1 LHKRL
6 LPLFAVGLVLR
17 PQIVGVGPLLP
28 RIESS
33 LHISHGVAGL
43 LATIPVLCMGV
54 FAPLAPPVLR
64 RFGSRAAIGAPL
76 LAAAAV
82 GVLRAVLPGAP
93 LVLLFTVPVGVGIAV
108 AGTLL
113 PVVVKEEYPARPTLG
128 TGVYTTGI
136 NVGATIA
143 SVAAAPLAV
152 LFGWRWTL
160 VVYSLVSLVLVVP
173 WLAPRAANGGPV
185 FRLGDGGFAAAA
197 SSPRHAAA
205 SPPERAP
212 LPLRVPLA
220 WAIAGAFALQSI
232 LFYGFNAW
240 LADAYT
246 ERGWSDTAAGGLVA
260 LMNGVA
266 LLVGIATALSADRFG
281 SRRAFLLAGAGV
293 CVAAGSL
300 VAADVG
306 GAWLWAALL
315 GAGMGI
321 LFTIVMTLPL
331 DAGRDRAEV
340 AAYSTV
346 MLGIGYAISSLAPTA
361 LGAVRDATGTF
372 TAPLSILAVD
382 ALLLFLLSAGIRIA
396 SSRPRAAY

>member
-1 LHKRL
+1 LRSAKL

-17 PQIVGVGPLLP
+17 PQIVGIGPLLP

-64 RFGSRAAIGAPL
+64 RFGSRAAIGASL
-76 LAAAAV
+76 VAASGV
-82 GVLRAVLPGAP
+82 GVLRAVVPGAP
-93 LVLLFTVPVGVGIAV
+93 LVLLFTVPVGVGIAI

-113 PVVVKEEYPARPTLG
+113 PVVVKEEYPQRPTLG

-136 NVGATIA
+136 NVGATVA
-143 SVAAAPLAV
+143 SVAAAPLALV
-152 LFGWRWTL
+152 FGWRSTL
-160 VVYSLVSLVLVVP
+160 VVYSLVSLALVVP
-173 WLAPRAANGGPV
+173 WVIR
-185 FRLGDGGFAAAA
+185 
-197 SSPRHAAA
+197 RHAAA
-205 SPPERAP
+205 APPARAP

-220 WAIAGAFALQSI
+220 WALAGAFALQSI

-240 LADAYT
+240 LADAYV

-266 LLVGIATALSADRFG
+266 LVVGITTALSADRFG
-281 SRRAFLLAGAGV
+281 SRRSFLLGGAGV
-293 CVAAGSL
+293 CVVAGSL
-300 VAADVG
+300 VAADAG
-306 GAWLWAALL
+306 GAWASAALL
-315 GAGMGI
+315 GAGMGV

-346 MLGIGYAISSLAPTA
+346 MLGIGYAISSLAPAA

-372 TAPLSILAVD
+372 TASLAILAID
-382 ALLLFLLSAGIRIA
+382 ALLLLLLSAAVRVR
-396 SSRPRAAY
+396 SAAR

>member
-1 LHKRL
+1 LRRL

-28 RIESS
+28 SVESS

-54 FAPLAPPVLR
+54 FAPLAPPLLR
-64 RFGSRAAIGAPL
+64 RFGSGPAIGASL
-76 LAAAAV
+76 TAAAAV
-82 GVLRAVLPGAP
+82 GVVRAVLPGAP

-113 PVVVKEEYPARPTLG
+113 PVVVKEEYSERPTLG
-128 TGVYTTGI
+128 TGIYTTGI

-143 SVAAAPLAV
+143 TVAAAPLAL

-160 VVYSLVSLVLVVP
+160 VVYSLVSLALVVP
-173 WLAPRAANGGPV
+173 WLNR
-185 FRLGDGGFAAAA
+185 
-197 SSPRHAAA
+197 RHASA
-205 SPPERAP
+205 SPPDRAP

-260 LMNGVA
+260 VMNGIA
-266 LLVGIATALSADRFG
+266 LLVGIATALSADRTG
-281 SRRAFLLAGAGV
+281 ARRPFLLAGAGV
-293 CVAAGSL
+293 CVAAGTL
-300 VAADVG
+300 VAANVG
-306 GAWLWAALL
+306 GAWAWAALL
-315 GAGMGI
+315 GAGMGV

-346 MLGIGYAISSLAPTA
+346 MLGAGYAISSLAPTA

-382 ALLLFLLSAGIRIA
+382 ALLLLLLGAGVRVA
-396 SSRPRAAY
+396 SSPAPAAR

>member
-1 LHKRL
+1 VTRL

-64 RFGSRAAIGAPL
+64 RFGSRIGVGAS
-76 LAAAAV
+76 LAAALAF
-82 GVLRAVLPGAP
+82 GVLRAVLPNAP
-93 LVLLFTVPVGVGIAV
+93 LVLLLTVPVGVGIAV

-113 PVVVKEEYPARPTLG
+113 PVVVREEYPERPTVG
-128 TGVYTTGI
+128 TGVYATGI

-152 LFGWRWTL
+152 VAGWRWTL

-173 WLAPRAANGGPV
+173 WLG
-185 FRLGDGGFAAAA
+185 
-197 SSPRHAAA
+197 RHHATAE
-205 SPPERAP
+205 PPERAQ

-220 WAIAGAFALQSI
+220 WALAGLFALQSI

-246 ERGWSDTAAGGLVA
+246 ERGWSDTRAGGLAAV
-260 LMNGVA
+260 MNGVA
-266 LLVGIATALSADRFG
+266 LVVGAATALAADRIG
-281 SRRAFLLAGAGV
+281 SRRAFLLIGSASS
-293 CVAAGSL
+293 VAAATL
-300 VAADVG
+300 FAANVG
-306 GAWLWAALL
+306 GAWAWAALL
-315 GAGMGI
+315 GVGTGV

-346 MLGIGYAISSLAPTA
+346 MLGVGYAISSLAPTA

-372 TAPLSILAVD
+372 TAPLSILAGD
-382 ALLLFLLSAGIRIA
+382 ALLLLLLSAGVRVA
-396 SSRPRAAY
+396 SSPARASR

>member
-1 LHKRL
+1 LRKRL
-6 LPLFAVGLVLR
+6 LPLFCVGLVLR

-64 RFGSRAAIGAPL
+64 RVGSRVAIGASL
-76 LAAAAV
+76 VAAGAV

-113 PVVVKEEYPARPTLG
+113 PVVVKEEYPQRAALG

-160 VVYSLVSLVLVVP
+160 VAYSLVSLVLVVP
-173 WLAPRAANGGPV
+173 WLVR
-185 FRLGDGGFAAAA
+185 
-197 SSPRHAAA
+197 RHANA
-205 SPPERAP
+205 SAPERAP
-212 LPLRVPLA
+212 LPLRVPVA

-260 LMNGVA
+260 SMNAVA
-266 LLVGIATALSADRFG
+266 LLVGVATALSADHLG

-293 CVAAGSL
+293 CVAGGSL

-306 GAWLWAALL
+306 GAWVWAALL
-315 GAGMGI
+315 GAGMGV

-346 MLGIGYAISSLAPTA
+346 MLGVGYAISSLAPTA
-361 LGAVRDATGTF
+361 LGAVRDATGSF

-382 ALLLFLLSAGIRIA
+382 ALLLLLLSAGVRVRSGA
-396 SSRPRAAY
+396 RPAADTALRARP

>member
-1 LHKRL
+1 LPRRL

-54 FAPLAPPVLR
+54 FAPLAPPLLR
-64 RFGSRAAIGAPL
+64 RFGAGPAIGAAL
-76 LAAAAV
+76 AAAAAV
-82 GVLRAVLPGAP
+82 GVLRALVPGAP

-113 PVVVKEEYPARPTLG
+113 PVVVKEEYPTRPTLG

-152 LFGWRWTL
+152 GLGWRWTL
-160 VVYSLVSLVLVVP
+160 VVYSLVSLGLVVP
-173 WLAPRAANGGPV
+173 WLAR
-185 FRLGDGGFAAAA
+185 
-197 SSPRHAAA
+197 RHVAA

-212 LPLRVPLA
+212 LPLRVPRA
-220 WAIAGAFALQSI
+220 WAIAGAFALQSV

-266 LLVGIATALSADRFG
+266 LLVGIATALSADRIG
-281 SRRAFLLAGAGV
+281 SRRTFLLLGAGV
-293 CVAAGSL
+293 CVAGGSL
-300 VAADVG
+300 VAAAVG

-315 GAGMGI
+315 GSGMGV

-346 MLGIGYAISSLAPTA
+346 MLGVGYAISSLAPTA

-382 ALLLFLLSAGIRIA
+382 ALLLFLLSAGVRVA
-396 SSRPRAAY
+396 SSPAPAGR

>member
-54 FAPLAPPVLR
+54 FAPLAPPMLR
-64 RFGSRAAIGAPL
+64 RFGSRAAIGASL
-76 LAAAAV
+76 FVAAAV

-113 PVVVKEEYPARPTLG
+113 PVVVKDEYPERPTLG

-136 NVGATIA
+136 NVGATVA

-160 VVYSLVSLVLVVP
+160 VVYSLVSLALVVP
-173 WLAPRAANGGPV
+173 WLAR
-185 FRLGDGGFAAAA
+185 
-197 SSPRHAAA
+197 RHAAA
-205 SPPERAP
+205 AAPERAP
-212 LPLRVPLA
+212 LPVRVPLA

-240 LADAYT
+240 LADAYV
-246 ERGWSDTAAGGLVA
+246 ERGWSDTRAGALVA

-266 LLVGIATALSADRFG
+266 LVVGIATALSADRVG

-300 VAADVG
+300 VAADTR
-306 GAWLWAALL
+306 GAWAWAALL
-315 GAGMGI
+315 GAGMGV

-382 ALLLFLLSAGIRIA
+382 ALLLLLLSAGVRVA
-396 SSRPRAAY
+396 RGLT

>member
-1 LHKRL
+1 MRSFV
-6 LPLFAVGLVLR
+6 PLFAVGLVLR

-33 LHISHGVAGL
+33 LHVSHGVAGL

-64 RFGSRAAIGAPL
+64 RFGSRAAVGASL
-76 LAAAAV
+76 VAAAGV

-113 PVVVKEEYPARPTLG
+113 PVVVKEEHAQQPTLG

-143 SVAAAPLAV
+143 TVAAAPLAV
-152 LFGWRWTL
+152 VLGWRSTL
-160 VVYSLVSLVLVVP
+160 VVYSLVSLALVLP
-173 WLAPRAANGGPV
+173 WVLR
-185 FRLGDGGFAAAA
+185 
-197 SSPRHAAA
+197 RHAAA
-205 SPPERAP
+205 SPPTRAP
-212 LPLRVPLA
+212 LPLRVPHAWVLA
-220 WAIAGAFALQSI
+220 GVFALQSI

-240 LADAYT
+240 LADAYV
-246 ERGWSDTAAGGLVA
+246 ERGWSETRAGGLVA

-266 LLVGIATALSADRFG
+266 LVLGIATALSADRLG
-281 SRRAFLLAGAGV
+281 SRRTYLLCAAAASTAAGA
-293 CVAAGSL
+293 L
-300 VAADVG
+300 IAADAG
-306 GAWLWAALL
+306 GAWAWAALL
-315 GAGMGI
+315 GIGIGM

-346 MLGIGYAISSLAPTA
+346 MLGAGYAISSLAPTV

-382 ALLLFLLSAGIRIA
+382 ALLLLALSAGVRVR
-396 SSRPRAAY
+396 SAAA

>member
-1 LHKRL
+1 
-6 LPLFAVGLVLR
+6 
-17 PQIVGVGPLLP
+17 
-28 RIESS
+28 
-33 LHISHGVAGL
+33 
-43 LATIPVLCMGV
+43 M
-54 FAPLAPPVLR
+54 
-64 RFGSRAAIGAPL
+64 
-76 LAAAAV
+76 
-82 GVLRAVLPGAP
+82 
-93 LVLLFTVPVGVGIAV
+93 
-108 AGTLL
+108 
-113 PVVVKEEYPARPTLG
+113 VVKEEYAKRPTLG

-136 NVGATIA
+136 NVGATLA
-143 SVAAAPLAV
+143 TVAAAPLAA

-160 VVYSLVSLVLVVP
+160 AVYSLASLALVVP
-173 WLAPRAANGGPV
+173 WLA
-185 FRLGDGGFAAAA
+185 GGFAAAA
-197 SSPRHAAA
+197 SSRRHVAA

-246 ERGWSDTAAGGLVA
+246 ERGWGDTAAGGLVA

-266 LLVGIATALSADRFG
+266 LVVGIATALSADRIG
-281 SRRAFLLAGAGV
+281 SRRSFLLTGAAV

-300 VAADVG
+300 VAANVG
-306 GAWLWAALL
+306 GAWVWAALL
-315 GAGMGI
+315 GAGMGV

-346 MLGIGYAISSLAPTA
+346 MLGAGYALSSLAPTA

-382 ALLLFLLSAGIRIA
+382 ALLLLLLSAGVRVA
-396 SSRPRAAY
+396 SSPAPAGR

>member
-1 LHKRL
+1 MRRL

-54 FAPLAPPVLR
+54 FAPLAPPMLR
-64 RFGSRAAIGAPL
+64 RFGSRAAIGAS
-76 LAAAAV
+76 LAAAVAV
-82 GVLRAVLPGAP
+82 GVLRAALPGAP

-143 SVAAAPLAV
+143 SVAAAPLA
-152 LFGWRWTL
+152 LLAGWRWTL
-160 VVYSLVSLVLVVP
+160 VVYSLVSFVLVIP
-173 WLAPRAANGGPV
+173 WV
-185 FRLGDGGFAAAA
+185 VQ
-197 SSPRHAAA
+197 RHAAA
-205 SPPERAP
+205 AAPERAP

-220 WAIAGAFALQSI
+220 WTIAGVFALQSI

-240 LADAYT
+240 LADAYV
-246 ERGWSDTAAGGLVA
+246 ERGWSDTRAGGLAA

-266 LLVGIATALSADRFG
+266 LVLGIVTALSAERVG
-281 SRRAFLLAGAGV
+281 SRQVFLVAGSGASI
-293 CVAAGSL
+293 VAATL
-300 VAADVG
+300 IAADIG
-306 GAWLWAALL
+306 GAWGWAGLL
-315 GAGMGI
+315 GIGI
-321 LFTIVMTLPL
+321 GVLFTTVMTLPL
-331 DAGRDRAEV
+331 DAADDRAEI

-346 MLGIGYAISSLAPTA
+346 MLGVGYAVSSLAPTA
-361 LGAVRDATGTF
+361 LGAVRDATGSF
-372 TAPLSILAVD
+372 TVPLSILAVD
-382 ALLLFLLSAGIRIA
+382 ALLLLFLSAAIRVRSA
-396 SSRPRAAY
+396 APSRAGTAPPARP

>member
-1 LHKRL
+1 LRRL

-28 RIESS
+28 RVESS

-64 RFGSRAAIGAPL
+64 RVGSRAAIGASL
-76 LAAAAV
+76 VAAAAV
-82 GVLRAVLPGAP
+82 GVLRAVLPGAG

-113 PVVVKEEYPARPTLG
+113 PVVVKEEYPERPTLG

-160 VVYSLVSLVLVVP
+160 VVYSLVSLALVGP
-173 WLAPRAANGGPV
+173 WLVR
-185 FRLGDGGFAAAA
+185 
-197 SSPRHAAA
+197 RHAAA

-220 WAIAGAFALQSI
+220 WAIAGAFGLQSI

-240 LADAYT
+240 LADAYV
-246 ERGWSDTAAGGLVA
+246 ERGWSDTRAGALVA

-266 LLVGIATALSADRFG
+266 LLVGIGTALSADRVG
-281 SRRAFLLAGAGV
+281 SRRAFLLAGSGV

-315 GAGMGI
+315 GAGMGV

-346 MLGIGYAISSLAPTA
+346 MLGVGYAISSLAPTA

-382 ALLLFLLSAGIRIA
+382 ALLLLVLSAGVRVA
-396 SSRPRAAY
+396 RSPAPAGR